1 MLMTQFSKS
10 VKQVRYLKGG
20 GFCWG
25 GITEQWVASAWQE
38 GLNEKLGK
46 NTEK

>member
-1 MLMTQFSKS
+1 MLITQFSKS

-20 GFCWG
+20 GFYCR
-25 GITEQWVASAWQE
+25 GITEQWVDSAWQ
-38 GLNEKLGK
+38 GLSEKLGK